1 MIELDVTER
10 TIEAVNPRT
19 GTVDYRF
26 TPPPPEAIAALCAR
40 LRKAQVAWGG
50 APLERRIAVLRR
62 WVDVIVASADVI
74 TAAEVADTGRRR
86 VAREV
91 PHMVAGSIRGWCDK
105 APAIFAAA
113 LLEGES
119 TSVPG
124 IRYRTHLSPYPL
136 LGVISP
142 WNHPFLLSMIDA
154 IPAMLAGC
162 AVIVKPS
169 EITPRFVDPVRATI
183 TQVPELAAI
192 LAYVQGDGATGQ
204 AIVKQVDALCFTGS
218 VPTGRKIAITCA
230 QRFIPCFLE
239 LGGKDA
245 AIVTEDADIDDA
257 AAAVLK
263 GAVHNT
269 GQLCFATE
277 RVYVAEAIAEPFV
290 AALVD
295 KANALEINWP
305 DIGKGHLGPFI
316 MPRQAD
322 IVDAHIDDALAKG
335 AVLRAGGKSEI
346 HDGGRYMRATV
357 LTEVDHS
364 MQIMTEETFGPV
376 VPVMTYRDEDQALA
390 LANDSIFG
398 LSGAVIA
405 GSEAK
410 AAAIA
415 ERMNAGGI
423 SLQDC
428 SLTLGIL
435 RDAEKVSFGQS
446 GLGGSRMG
454 PNAITRFLRKKAL
467 IARPGAPIDM
477 QALGEA
483 APAGAH

>member
-1 MIELDVTER
+1 MISLDVTER

-19 GTVDYRF
+19 GKVDYSF
-26 TPPPPEAIAALCAR
+26 APPQADAIAALCAR

-50 APLERRIAVLRR
+50 APLSQRVSVLRR
-62 WVDVIVASADVI
+62 WADVIVAHADAI
-74 TAAEVADTGRRR
+74 TAAEIADTGRRR
-86 VAREV
+86 VATEV
-91 PHMVAGSIRGWCDK
+91 PRMVAASIRGWCDK

-124 IRYRTHLSPYPL
+124 IRYRTHLSAYPL
-136 LGVISP
+136 LGVVSP

-183 TQVPELAAI
+183 AEVPELAAV
-192 LAYVQGDGATGQ
+192 LAYVQGDGTTGQ
-204 AIVKQVDALCFTGS
+204 AIIKQVDALCFTGG

-245 AIVTEDADIDDA
+245 AIVTEDADIDCA
-257 AAAVLK
+257 ASAVLK

-269 GQLCFATE
+269 GQLCFSTE
-277 RVYVAEAIAEPFV
+277 RVYVAEAVAEPFV

-295 KANALEINWP
+295 KANALELNWP

-316 MPRQAD
+316 MARQAD

-335 AVLRAGGKSEI
+335 AVLRSGGKSEV

-357 LTEVDHS
+357 LTNVDHS
-364 MQIMTEETFGPV
+364 MRIMTEETFGPV
-376 VPVMTYRDEDQALA
+376 VPVMTYQDEDEALA

-405 GSEAK
+405 GDETK

-467 IARPGAPIDM
+467 MVRPGVPIDM